1 MNSIGD
7 GLLVE
12 TRIEDGKLLYERRWY
27 HRGQAIYVE
36 GKDMAKFPASISSIG
51 NESVS
56 IFEIKLI
63 QLITIK
69 VVYLF

>member
-1 MNSIGD
+1 MQNSPTQINSLND

-12 TRIEDGKLLYERRWY
+12 TKIEDGKLLYERRWY

-36 GKDMAKFPASISSIG
+36 GKDMSKFAASISSIG

-56 IFEIKLI
+56 YIVFLI
-63 QLITIK
+63 S
-69 VVYLF
+69 